1 MKFLEVENLTIS
13 FGNKVVV
20 NNVSFNLAAGE
31 RLGVIGESGS
41 GKTMIALAVIGLL
54 PDTATATGSIRLDGE
69 ELLTLNDQQM
79 SARRGNQLAMV
90 FQEPLTA
97 LNPLMRVGKQITQP
111 LLNHD
116 KVSRKAC
123 VARAVELCTAVGLPD
138 PEHIVRA
145 YPHQLSGGQRQ
156 RIGLAIA
163 IACSP
168 KLLIVDEPTTALD
181 VTVQKEVL
189 NTINDLVQ
197 QQGSSLIFI
206 SHDLPVVSTMAEDIA
221 VLRNG
226 ELVEH
231 ANITALFNNPQHEY
245 SKKLVDLA
253 RATEKEFGYFTKRS
267 TL

>member
-1 MKFLEVENLTIS
+1 MNFLEVKNLTIS
-13 FGNKVVV
+13 FGNKFAV
-20 NNVSFNLAAGE
+20 NNVSFNLVAGE

-41 GKTMIALAVIGLL
+41 GKTLIALAIIGLL
-54 PDTATATGSIRLDGE
+54 PEAATVTGSVRLDGE
-69 ELLTLNDQQM
+69 ELLALNDQQM
-79 SARRGNQLAMV
+79 STYRGNQLAMV

-97 LNPLMRVGKQITQP
+97 LNPLMRVGKQIAQP
-111 LLNHD
+111 LQNHNNF
-116 KVSRKAC
+116 SIKAGI
-123 VARAVELCTAVGLPD
+123 ARAIELCTAVGLPD

-189 NTINDLVQ
+189 QTINDLVQ

-231 ANITALFNNPQHEY
+231 ANFSALFNNPQHEY
-245 SKKLVDLA
+245 SKKLVELA
-253 RATEKEFGYFTKRS
+253 RVTENNFNHFTKLS

>member
-1 MKFLEVENLTIS
+1 MNFLEVENLSIS
-13 FGNKVVV
+13 FDNKVVV
-20 NNVSFNLAAGE
+20 ANVSFDLAAGE

-41 GKTMIALAVIGLL
+41 GKTMIALAIMGLL
-54 PDTATATGSIRLDGE
+54 PDSATATGSVKLAGE
-69 ELLTLNDQQM
+69 DLLNLSDQQM
-79 SARRGNQLAMV
+79 SAYRGNNLAMV

-97 LNPLMRVGKQITQP
+97 LNPLMRVGRQIARP

-123 VARAVELCTAVGLPD
+123 VARAIELCASVGLPD
-138 PEHIVRA
+138 PERIVHA

-163 IACSP
+163 IACNP

-189 NTINDLVQ
+189 QTINDLVK

-226 ELVEH
+226 DLVEH
-231 ANITALFNNPQHEY
+231 ANIAALFNNPQHEY

-253 RATEKEFGYFTKRS
+253 RATEKEFSYFTKSS

>member
-1 MKFLEVENLTIS
+1 MKFLEVNNLPVS

-20 NNVSFNLAAGE
+20 DNASFELAAGE
-31 RLGVIGESGS
+31 RLGIIGESGS

-54 PDTATATGSIRLDGE
+54 PDSATATGSIQLAGE

-79 SARRGNQLAMV
+79 SARRGSQLAMV

-97 LNPLMRVGKQITQP
+97 LNPLMRVGKQIAQP
-111 LLNHD
+111 LRNH
-116 KVSRKAC
+116 KKLSRNAGL
-123 VARAVELCTAVGLPD
+123 ARAIALCTAVGLPD

-189 NTINDLVQ
+189 KTINDLVQ
-197 QQGSSLIFI
+197 QQGTSLVFI
-206 SHDLPVVSTMAEDIA
+206 SHDLPVVSTMSENIA
-221 VLRNG
+221 VMRNG
-226 ELVEH
+226 EIVEQ
-231 ANITALFNNPQHEY
+231 ANISALFNNPHHEY

-253 RATEKEFGYFTKRS
+253 RATENKFNRFTIGS
-267 TL
+267 TS

>member
-1 MKFLEVENLTIS
+1 MNFLEVKNLTIS
-13 FGNKVVV
+13 FGNKFAV
-20 NNVSFNLAAGE
+20 NNVSFNLVAGE

-41 GKTMIALAVIGLL
+41 GKTLIALAIIGLL
-54 PDTATATGSIRLDGE
+54 PEAATVTGSVRLDGE
-69 ELLTLNDQQM
+69 ELLALNDQQM
-79 SARRGNQLAMV
+79 STYRGNQLAMV

-97 LNPLMRVGKQITQP
+97 LNPIMRVGKQIAQP
-111 LLNHD
+111 LQNHNNF
-116 KVSRKAC
+116 SIKAGI
-123 VARAVELCTAVGLPD
+123 ARAIELCTAVGLPD

-189 NTINDLVQ
+189 QTINDLVQ

-226 ELVEH
+226 ELVEN
-231 ANITALFNNPQHEY
+231 ANFSALFNNPQHEY
-245 SKKLVDLA
+245 SKKLVELA
-253 RATEKEFGYFTKRS
+253 RVTENNFNHFTKLS

>member
-1 MKFLEVENLTIS
+1 MNFLEVENLSIS
-13 FGNKVVV
+13 FDNKVVV
-20 NNVSFNLAAGE
+20 ANVSFDLAAGE

-41 GKTMIALAVIGLL
+41 GKTMIALAIMGLL
-54 PDTATATGSIRLDGE
+54 PDSATATGSVKLAGE
-69 ELLTLNDQQM
+69 ELLNLSDQQI
-79 SARRGNQLAMV
+79 SAYRGNNLAMV

-97 LNPLMRVGKQITQP
+97 LNPLMRVGRQIARP

-123 VARAVELCTAVGLPD
+123 VARAIELCAAVGLPD

-163 IACSP
+163 IACTP

-189 NTINDLVQ
+189 QTINELVQ
-197 QQGSSLIFI
+197 QQGTSLIFI

-226 ELVEH
+226 KLVEH
-231 ANITALFNNPQHEY
+231 ANISALFTHPQHEY
-245 SKKLVDLA
+245 SKRLVDLA
-253 RATEKEFGYFTKRS
+253 RTSENEFSRFTAVRN
-267 TL
+267 L

>member
-1 MKFLEVENLTIS
+1 M
-13 FGNKVVV
+13 
-20 NNVSFNLAAGE
+20 
-31 RLGVIGESGS
+31 GS
-41 GKTMIALAVIGLL
+41 EMC
-54 PDTATATGSIRLDGE
+54 IRD
-69 ELLTLNDQQM
+69 
-79 SARRGNQLAMV
+79 R
-90 FQEPLTA
+90 
-97 LNPLMRVGKQITQP
+97 
-111 LLNHD
+111 
-116 KVSRKAC
+116 
-123 VARAVELCTAVGLPD
+123 LCTAVGLPD

-163 IACSP
+163 IACNP

-189 NTINDLVQ
+189 KTINDLVQ

-231 ANITALFNNPQHEY
+231 ANITALFNNPRHEY

-253 RATEKEFGYFTKRS
+253 RATEKEFSDFTKSS

>member
-1 MKFLEVENLTIS
+1 MNFLEVKNLTIS
-13 FGNKVVV
+13 FGNRVVV
-20 NNVSFNLAAGE
+20 NNVSFNLTAGK

-41 GKTMIALAVIGLL
+41 GKTIIALAIIGLL
-54 PDTATATGSIRLDGE
+54 PDAATVTGSVRLAGE
-69 ELLTLNDQQM
+69 ELLNLSDQQM
-79 SARRGNQLAMV
+79 SAYRGKQLAMV

-97 LNPLMRVGKQITQP
+97 LNPLMRVGKQIAQP

-116 KVSRKAC
+116 QVSRKAC
-123 VARAVELCTAVGLPD
+123 VARAIELCASVGLPD

-189 NTINDLVQ
+189 QTINDLVK

-231 ANITALFNNPQHEY
+231 ANFSALFNNPQHEY

-253 RATEKEFGYFTKRS
+253 RASEKNFSYFTEGS
-267 TL
+267 TP

>member
-20 NNVSFNLAAGE
+20 NSVSFDLAAGE

-54 PDTATATGSIRLDGE
+54 PDTATATGSIRLAGE
-69 ELLTLNDQQM
+69 ELLRLSDQQM
-79 SARRGNQLAMV
+79 SAYRGKQLAMV

-97 LNPLMRVGKQITQP
+97 LNPLMRVGKQIAQP

-116 KVSRKAC
+116 KAS
-123 VARAVELCTAVGLPD
+123 VGLPD

-189 NTINDLVQ
+189 QTINDLVE

-253 RATEKEFGYFTKRS
+253 RATEKEFSDFTKSS

>member
-1 MKFLEVENLTIS
+1 MNFLEVKNLTIS

-20 NNVSFNLAAGE
+20 NNVSFNLTAGK

-54 PDTATATGSIRLDGE
+54 PDTATATGSIQLDGE
-69 ELLTLNDQQM
+69 ELLALNDQQM
-79 SARRGNQLAMV
+79 SAYRGNQLAMV

-97 LNPLMRVGKQITQP
+97 LNPLMRVGKQIAQP
-111 LLNHD
+111 LRNHNHFSI
-116 KVSRKAC
+116 KVGI
-123 VARAVELCTAVGLPD
+123 ARAIELCASVGLPD

-189 NTINDLVQ
+189 QTINDLVK

-231 ANITALFNNPQHEY
+231 ANITALFNDPQHEY

-253 RATEKEFGYFTKRS
+253 RASEKNFSYSTEGS
-267 TL
+267 TP